1 MTDHARPFRHLTEAE
16 ALRALYV
23 DFEGEKDKPPV
34 LLGVHRRGRGARPF
48 VQQDV
53 LDETFAGLAGSCL
66 SLHDAVEKVVR
77 RAEHGDR
84 RIVAW
89 TEHELGWCGRSR
101 AEDPELVARFE
112 ARFVNAR
119 AVAERWRNKL
129 HGGDKPERGRLVDYL
144 ALVGYPVPEEAARR
158 RRRRDDPGPP
168 PPARARALPYPAR
181 SRSAGT
187 ASSSTT
193 GTTASACGACASA
206 RPGSSTPTKAEL
218 AASRSGRSARRVSSS
233 LGLTPAT
240 SQLLDTPCQP
250 TCHRRPP
257 CWRQTGR

>member
-1 MTDHARPFRHLTEAE
+1 MTDHAHPFRHLTEAE

-53 LDETFAGLAGSCL
+53 LDEAFAGLAGSCL

-89 TEHELGWCGRSR
+89 TEHELKVVRTHA

-119 AVAERWRNKL
+119 ALAERWRNKL
-129 HGGDKPERGRLVDYL
+129 HDGARPEHGRLVDYL
-144 ALVGYPVPEEAARR
+144 ALVGYPVPTEAVGGDVGGTIRDIRGRIQRGLSPTPRQQARWGRLLEHNRHDCAGMR
-158 RRRRDDPGPP
+158 RVCLRATRELEASIQPGCRIRRSRAGPP
-168 PPARARALPYPAR
+168 
-181 SRSAGT
+181 SAN
-187 ASSSTT
+187 
-193 GTTASACGACASA
+193 
-206 RPGSSTPTKAEL
+206 RE
-218 AASRSGRSARRVSSS
+218 
-233 LGLTPAT
+233 
-240 SQLLDTPCQP
+240 
-250 TCHRRPP
+250 
-257 CWRQTGR
+257 

>member
-1 MTDHARPFRHLTEAE
+1 MTDHARPFRHLSEAE
-16 ALRALYV
+16 ALRALYI
-23 DFEGEKDKPPV
+23 DFEGEKGEPPI

-53 LDETFAGLAGSCL
+53 LDEAFAGLAGSCL

-89 TEHELGWCGRSR
+89 TEHELEVVQTLA

-129 HGGDKPERGRLVDYL
+129 HDGDRPKPGRLVDYL
-144 ALVGYPVPEEAARR
+144 VLVGYPVPGEAAGGDVGETIRVL
-158 RRRRDDPGPP
+158 GP
-168 PPARARALPYPAR
+168 AGARALPYLRAAGALGSPSRAQPAR
-181 SRSAGT
+181 LRGHA
-187 ASSSTT
+187 
-193 GTTASACGACASA
+193 A
-206 RPGSSTPTKAEL
+206 RICLRATAEL
-218 AASRSGRSARRVSSS
+218 SDADDDLRHPVNTGRGCGHRRHHRRAYDGPAARR
-233 LGLTPAT
+233 
-240 SQLLDTPCQP
+240 
-250 TCHRRPP
+250 RPEG
-257 CWRQTGR
+257 TDGGA